1 VTVGR
6 IRTVYEFKVRQFF
19 GPVFRSA
26 ATIAFLGL
34 AGLVTLPSVLVAGFF
49 LPDTPLWRSTELAG
63 LFGAGLSAFLAFDLL
78 FAVSGGTLTHPA
90 EIDFFTTAPLRPR
103 QYLAADL
110 LFQFTVTDAL
120 AIPVLGL
127 GAIGLGLRTG
137 NWAGIFSS
145 IVVFLLFAAMGLV
158 LGQAMGLAV
167 AAGKRGAKSVLVAMV
182 IVLLLPS
189 ARWYSPLVPGY
200 AQVPFPSTAAAGVIA
215 GSLFGGDVLGQA
227 VEFALFGVAIL
238 VVWIVQ
244 SGRDI
249 FPNLRPTMRVA
260 FGQADLRK
268 VAMRQEALTR
278 GLGRLTRRVTVDL
291 MKGAPIAMMTRFHL
305 MRILRDGSIL
315 MVGLL
320 TGILVVIGAANR
332 VSSDSPSD
340 FSAFTTG
347 WTALMIPVILSFNWN
362 ATERANLWTVAMAP
376 KYLGTYFRGFYRA
389 AAVVTLV
396 ASVVG
401 ALAGNAGSPIG
412 VVASILMAFAA
423 CGTAVTVVAAVKIP
437 TDAFSL
443 KSVLPFLVVP
453 PVALAVGGP
462 AIAVAIFAGSL
473 GLIAWPL
480 VIAYAVLILYLFDR
494 LPRRAALRFEL

>member
-1 VTVGR
+1 
-6 IRTVYEFKVRQFF
+6 
-19 GPVFRSA
+19 
-26 ATIAFLGL
+26 
-34 AGLVTLPSVLVAGFF
+34 
-49 LPDTPLWRSTELAG
+49 
-63 LFGAGLSAFLAFDLL
+63 
-78 FAVSGGTLTHPA
+78 
-90 EIDFFTTAPLRPR
+90 
-103 QYLAADL
+103 
-110 LFQFTVTDAL
+110 
-120 AIPVLGL
+120 
-127 GAIGLGLRTG
+127 
-137 NWAGIFSS
+137 
-145 IVVFLLFAAMGLV
+145 MG
-158 LGQAMGLAV
+158 
-167 AAGKRGAKSVLVAMV
+167 
-182 IVLLLPS
+182 
-189 ARWYSPLVPGY
+189 
-200 AQVPFPSTAAAGVIA
+200 
-215 GSLFGGDVLGQA
+215 
-227 VEFALFGVAIL
+227 
-238 VVWIVQ
+238 
-244 SGRDI
+244 
-249 FPNLRPTMRVA
+249 VA